1 MLKKFLLILGLISLS
16 YSLAIAG
23 GVTDDN
29 NGNAGDILVSTGEN
43 HGKDSVGV
51 WTDSSFLKGDTGVAG
66 QDGRDGINGQDG
78 AQGRDGIDGLNGQDG
93 SNGVDGLN
101 GQDGYTPI
109 KGVDYNDGTKGDT
122 GDQGPAGNDGLNGS
136 DGKDGING
144 VDGKDGK
151 KGDKGDQGKR
161 GKAGKTGDKGD
172 VGSKGDTGDKGR
184 QGDIGKG
191 LKNRTE
197 LIGEVRVFDT
207 RKWAGF
213 VYGGHD
219 FNNSV
224 NVVGAKVQYKIGSSY
239 EERQLLEIQER
250 LNKIEMLQ
258 DVSSREVTS
267 EFYTTSNNGIGIR
280 NKF

>member
-51 WTDSSFLKGDTGVAG
+51 WTDSSFLKGDTGAAG
-66 QDGRDGINGQDG
+66 QDGRDGLDGQDG
-78 AQGRDGIDGLNGQDG
+78 AQGRDGINGED
-93 SNGVDGLN
+93 

-122 GDQGPAGNDGLNGS
+122 GDQGPAGNDGINGS

-197 LIGEVRVFDT
+197 LMAEVRVFDT

-219 FNNSV
+219 FNNSI

-239 EERQLLEIQER
+239 EERR
-250 LNKIEMLQ
+250 LNELEARLDALGATK
-258 DVSSREVTS
+258 DVSYREVTP
-267 EFYTTSNNGIGIR
+267 EVYVTDNGIGIR
-280 NKF
+280 ERF